1 MKKKKVIRLTDYDY
15 IISRLLIER
24 KKNSNLKEI
33 CRFAHGL
40 DKDIEDV
47 ADIFHPELF
56 SSVKSSNKEE
66 VLSMLCEKSTAYFQ
80 VENLHSQVLQREEIG
95 STFFSKQIA
104 VPHPMYAVSSDTFV
118 AVCVSKEPI
127 IWDEEKNEVH
137 LVMLMHIGKN
147 NPQAFQLWDYFSKM
161 FADKSLVER
170 LVEDPSYPNFIR
182 LVKGA
187 LETGINS
194 TETI

>member
-1 MKKKKVIRLTDYDY
+1 MWIHSPNQHDYMNIKLNIDG
-15 IISRLLIER
+15 
-24 KKNSNLKEI
+24 
-33 CRFAHGL
+33 F
-40 DKDIEDV
+40 KDIEDV

-104 VPHPMYAVSSDTFV
+104 VPHPMYAVLSDTFV